1 MNLMGIGFRAVRK
14 PNLRGAHALYPI
26 FQRLRRIAPFP
37 GHKGREAAGYT
48 TGFFLAKG
56 RRGRLVDSFS

>member
-1 MNLMGIGFRAVRK
+1 MMNTNLMGIGFRAVRK

-48 TGFFLAKG
+48 TGFQPKAVG
-56 RRGRLVDSFS
+56 GDS